1 VNKSIRIYFIP
12 IIPYG
17 TKHYLMCP
25 ICSKGRQLNDQGVQ
39 LVQRAQELMAR
50 ARVGEITDEQYRF
63 ELERLR
69 NPNAAS
75 LQPGAVAA
83 TPPETTSGDGPIV

>member
-1 VNKSIRIYFIP
+1 
-12 IIPYG
+12 
-17 TKHYLMCP
+17 
-25 ICSKGRQLNDQGVQ
+25 
-39 LVQRAQELMAR
+39 MAR